1 MERPFQVS
9 ESLYPFTSHW
19 REIEGLPVHYIDE
32 GEGEPILFFH
42 GNPTWSFLYR
52 DVIRGLR
59 DRFRCIAVDYPGM
72 GMSGKPRDHG
82 HPTYGFT
89 PREHSR
95 VIEGLVRALDLKNLT
110 VMVQDWGGPIGLGVA
125 VRNPERIARLVIG
138 NTWAWPVQ
146 GFRDIE
152 FFSKS
157 LGGPLGHYAILR
169 WNLFVRRLLPA
180 GVAKRRAERM
190 TPEVMAA
197 YEAPYPT
204 REDRLPTAVFPRE
217 ILGSRQY
224 LAEVEQGLPRLADRP
239 VLIVWGDKDLA
250 FKKRELDRWRGIFP
264 QATVRILEGAGHFIQ
279 EDAPEEIVEAITK
292 FMGK

>member
-1 MERPFQVS
+1 
-9 ESLYPFTSHW
+9 
-19 REIEGLPVHYIDE
+19 
-32 GEGEPILFFH
+32 
-42 GNPTWSFLYR
+42 
-52 DVIRGLR
+52 
-59 DRFRCIAVDYPGM
+59 
-72 GMSGKPRDHG
+72 
-82 HPTYGFT
+82 
-89 PREHSR
+89 
-95 VIEGLVRALDLKNLT
+95 
-110 VMVQDWGGPIGLGVA
+110 
-125 VRNPERIARLVIG
+125 
-138 NTWAWPVQ
+138 
-146 GFRDIE
+146 
-152 FFSKS
+152 
-157 LGGPLGHYAILR
+157 
-169 WNLFVRRLLPA
+169 
-180 GVAKRRAERM
+180 
-190 TPEVMAA
+190 MAA